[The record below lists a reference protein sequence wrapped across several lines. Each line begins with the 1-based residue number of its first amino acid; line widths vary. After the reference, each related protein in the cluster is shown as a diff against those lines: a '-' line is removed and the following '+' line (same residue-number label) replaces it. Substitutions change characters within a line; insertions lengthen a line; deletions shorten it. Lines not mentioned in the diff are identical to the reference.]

1 MVAKHPDFIPIQ
13 QRCSSL
19 HEVGSKNDS
28 CSSGAVGCNRKD
40 TDFRKKNDGTC
51 ILHIYIGVIRTIS
64 ATAGDENLGI
74 LNTFFRQKKNWPG
87 RFSPMNRCGSKH
99 QTIGV
104 MLRYMLDAS
113 WWVASIPFKA
123 FMGLSPSSSPNSSLW
138 NPVPFMF

>member
-19 HEVGSKNDS
+19 HEAGSKNDS

-51 ILHIYIGVIRTIS
+51 ILHILHIYIGVIRTIS

-74 LNTFFRQKKNWPG
+74 FHTFFPAKKNG
-87 RFSPMNRCGSKH
+87 QLGDFR
-99 QTIGV
+99 Q
-104 MLRYMLDAS
+104 
-113 WWVASIPFKA
+113 
-123 FMGLSPSSSPNSSLW
+123 
-138 NPVPFMF
+138 

>member
-51 ILHIYIGVIRTIS
+51 ILHIYIYIGVIRTIS

-74 LNTFFRQKKNWPG
+74 LNTFFPAQKK
-87 RFSPMNRCGSKH
+87 
-99 QTIGV
+99 T
-104 MLRYMLDAS
+104 
-113 WWVASIPFKA
+113 
-123 FMGLSPSSSPNSSLW
+123 GLGD
-138 NPVPFMF
+138 FRQ